1 MQCLP
6 DEALRWAQS
15 LRPSVSKSR
24 GALSAHHR
32 AKGVG
37 AMDLPQYSIVSN
49 SLSFG
54 IATFGA
60 ATAFFWLNRSQ
71 VDRRYRTA
79 VTVSGIVT
87 LVAFY
92 HYFRMFESFG
102 HAFEMKG
109 GAVVATG
116 TTFND
121 AYRYVDWLLT
131 VPLLVAELILVM
143 GLSAVETRSRI
154 LTLGGAAA
162 AMVLLGYPGEVAADA
177 GTRWLWWGLAMI
189 PFLYIVFTLYTG
201 LGESIARQP
210 DGAKGLIELAR
221 NVTIVSWC
229 FYPIVFILPMIGLA
243 AAGSV
248 NTYVQVG
255 YTISDIIA
263 KAGYGVLIYQIAVA
277 KSTAHVEEPALA

>member
-1 MQCLP
+1 
-6 DEALRWAQS
+6 
-15 LRPSVSKSR
+15 
-24 GALSAHHR
+24 
-32 AKGVG
+32 
-37 AMDLPQYSIVSN
+37 MDITQYSVVSN

-79 VTVSGIVT
+79 VTVSGLVT

-102 HAFEMKG
+102 HAFEVKG

-162 AMVLLGYPGEVAADA
+162 AMVLLGYPGEVASDA
-177 GTRWLWWGLAMI
+177 GTRWLWW
-189 PFLYIVFTLYTG
+189 
-201 LGESIARQP
+201 
-210 DGAKGLIELAR
+210 
-221 NVTIVSWC
+221 
-229 FYPIVFILPMIGLA
+229 
-243 AAGSV
+243 
-248 NTYVQVG
+248 
-255 YTISDIIA
+255 
-263 KAGYGVLIYQIAVA
+263 
-277 KSTAHVEEPALA
+277 ALVHMMHRW

>member
-1 MQCLP
+1 ML
-6 DEALRWAQS
+6 ALRSIESGANVAAECFGLGGAQH
-15 LRPSVSKSR
+15 
-24 GALSAHHR
+24 ALYP

-37 AMDLPQYSIVSN
+37 AMDLSQFSLVYN

-71 VDRRYRTA
+71 VDRQYRTA
-79 VTVSGIVT
+79 ITISGIVT

-92 HYFRMFESFG
+92 HYFRMFESLG
-102 HAFEMKG
+102 NAFEVKG
-109 GAVVATG
+109 GSVSATG
-116 TTFND
+116 VPFND

-131 VPLLVAELILVM
+131 VPLLVTELILVM
-143 GLSAVETRSRI
+143 KLSAEETRSRI
-154 LTLGGAAA
+154 ITLGGAAA
-162 AMVLLGYPGEVAADA
+162 LMVLLGYPGEIASDG
-177 GTRWLWWGLAMI
+177 GTRWLWWGLAML
-189 PFLYIVFTLYTG
+189 PFLYILFTLYTG

-210 DGAKGLIELAR
+210 EAAKGLIELAR

-229 FYPIVFILPMIGLA
+229 FYPIVFILPMIGLSM
-243 AAGSV
+243 AGSV
-248 NTYVQVG
+248 NPFVQVG

-277 KSTAHVEEPALA
+277 KSSAHVEKAALA

>member
-1 MQCLP
+1 
-6 DEALRWAQS
+6 
-15 LRPSVSKSR
+15 
-24 GALSAHHR
+24 
-32 AKGVG
+32 
-37 AMDLPQYSIVSN
+37 MDLSQYSLVYN

-71 VDRRYRTA
+71 VDSRYRTA
-79 VTVSGIVT
+79 ITISGIVT

-92 HYFRMFESFG
+92 HYFRMFESLG
-102 HAFEMKG
+102 HAFEVKG
-109 GAVVATG
+109 GKVVDTG
-116 TTFND
+116 VPFND

-143 GLSAVETRSRI
+143 GLSAAETRSRI
-154 LTLGGAAA
+154 ISLGGAAVV
-162 AMVLLGYPGEVAADA
+162 MILLGYPGEVATDS
-177 GTRWLWWGLAMI
+177 GTRWTWWVLSMI
-189 PFLYIVFTLYTG
+189 PFLYIVYTLYTG
-201 LGESIARQP
+201 LGDSISRQP
-210 DGAKGLIELAR
+210 AGAQSLIELAR

-243 AAGSV
+243 AAGAV
-248 NTYVQVG
+248 NPYVQVG

-277 KSTAHVEEPALA
+277 KSADHAHEAAVAA

>member
-1 MQCLP
+1 
-6 DEALRWAQS
+6 
-15 LRPSVSKSR
+15 
-24 GALSAHHR
+24 
-32 AKGVG
+32 
-37 AMDLPQYSIVSN
+37 MDLFQYSLVSN

-79 VTVSGIVT
+79 LTVSGLVT

-102 HAFEMKG
+102 NAFQVKG
-109 GAVVATG
+109 TTVSATG
-116 TTFND
+116 LAFND

-143 GLSAVETRSRI
+143 GLSGAETRSRI
-154 LTLGGAAA
+154 TSLGGAAA
-162 AMVLLGYPGEVAADA
+162 LMIVLGYPGEVASDA
-177 GTRWLWWGLAMI
+177 GTRWLWWALAMV
-189 PFLYIVFTLYTG
+189 PFVYIVYALYTG

-210 DGAKGLIELAR
+210 EGARGLIELAR
-221 NVTIVSWC
+221 TVTVVSWC
-229 FYPIVFILPMIGLA
+229 FYPVVFILPMIGLT

-248 NTYVQVG
+248 NMYVQLG

-277 KSTAHVEEPALA
+277 KSTSHAEEPALA

>member
-1 MQCLP
+1 
-6 DEALRWAQS
+6 
-15 LRPSVSKSR
+15 
-24 GALSAHHR
+24 
-32 AKGVG
+32 
-37 AMDLPQYSIVSN
+37 MDLSQYSLVYN

-79 VTVSGIVT
+79 ITVSGLVT

-92 HYFRMFESFG
+92 HYFRMFESLG
-102 HAFEMKG
+102 NAFQVKG
-109 GAVVATG
+109 GMVSATG
-116 TTFND
+116 VPFND

-143 GLSAVETRSRI
+143 GLSAAETRSRV
-154 LTLGGAAA
+154 LTLGGAAVV
-162 AMVLLGYPGEVAADA
+162 MILLGYPGEVATDA
-177 GTRWLWWGLAMI
+177 GTRWLWWGLSML

-201 LGESIARQP
+201 LGDSIARQP
-210 DGAKGLIELAR
+210 EGAKGLIELAR

-243 AAGSV
+243 TAGSI

-277 KSTAHVEEPALA
+277 KSTAHAEEPALA